1 MTLVLPSTG
10 RRQRWRSPL
19 VVALLVS
26 LALHLYVFF
35 VAWLVPEL
43 MRRGWI
49 PEWLKPVVAAVAPAV
64 VANLTAKAPSVPPPD
79 IEIPLQFIEVDP
91 ALAATEPPKDAQF
104 MSTANTVLANP
115 VPAPEAKRE
124 PRIDGR
130 REDTLR
136 TFETVRPTKVVEPV
150 VPEDLVKEI
159 AREVMKPLP
168 KGGLKPGDLARA
180 KPVPEAKTDRPQEAR
195 EAQESSEPKVPAQK
209 KRKTVSQARAERGM
223 MVGEQMKLDGGAPR
237 FGIEPTFNVKAT
249 QFGEYSS
256 RLTAA
261 VQARWYHL
269 LDERHYSLERTGK
282 VVVRFK
288 LHPDGS
294 VSAIKTAFDTTGEL
308 YSLLCELAIEQPA
321 PFGKWP
327 PALLHEI
334 GAEPVE
340 VTFTFNYFYN

>member
-1 MTLVLPSTG
+1 M
-10 RRQRWRSPL
+10 
-19 VVALLVS
+19 VALLVS

-35 VAWLVPEL
+35 VAWLVPGL

-49 PEWLKPVVAAVAPAV
+49 PDWLKPVIAAVAPAV
-64 VANLTAKAPSVPPPD
+64 LAKDPAKARPVPPSD

-115 VPAPEAKRE
+115 VPSTEAKSE

-130 REDTLR
+130 REDTLK

-159 AREVMKPLP
+159 AREAMKPLP
-168 KGGLKPGDLARA
+168 EGGLKAGDVTLA
-180 KPVPEAKTDRPQEAR
+180 KPVPDAKTDRPQDAR
-195 EAQESSEPKVPAQK
+195 EAQESREPKVPAQK

-223 MVGEQMKLDGGAPR
+223 MVGEQMKLDGGVPR
-237 FGIEPTFNVKAT
+237 FGVEPTFNVKAT

-261 VQARWYHL
+261 VQARWYQL
-269 LDERHYSLERTGK
+269 LDERHYALERTGK

-294 VSAIKTAFDTTGEL
+294 VSAIATKLETTGEI
-308 YSLLCELAIEQPA
+308 YSLLCELAIDQPA
-321 PFGKWP
+321 PFGRWP